1 MYREMKALQMAL
13 PSMELQAA
21 LPSMTGNVDTL
32 TYQNRTQ
39 KGGLG

>member
-1 MYREMKALQMAL
+1 MYREMKAQQMAL
-13 PSMELQAA
+13 PSMEQQAA
-21 LPSMTGNVDTL
+21 LPYKTVNVDTW

>member
-1 MYREMKALQMAL
+1 MYREMKAQQMAL
-13 PSMELQAA
+13 SSMEQQAA
-21 LPSMTGNVDTL
+21 LPSKTGNVDTW